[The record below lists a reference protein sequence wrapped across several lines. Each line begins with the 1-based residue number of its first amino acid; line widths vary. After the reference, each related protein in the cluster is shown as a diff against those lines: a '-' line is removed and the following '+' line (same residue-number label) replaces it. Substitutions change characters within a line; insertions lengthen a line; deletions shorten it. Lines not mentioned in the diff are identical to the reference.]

1 MHASSVFIPHII
13 GVKSTMPDNQTE
25 TIPAT
30 ISSKVNRAKPLP
42 YVNKGVHFG
51 RVKIES
57 KIIRDSCRVVF
68 KTGIFCSF
76 QNRNYDLGRLVNRS
90 RGFSVMTGGAT
101 STE

>member
-25 TIPAT
+25 TIPET

-57 KIIRDSCRVVF
+57 KIIRDSF
-68 KTGIFCSF
+68 EDTYSS
-76 QNRNYDLGRLVNRS
+76 LGPPFRPGPPGFTPLAQFGNLV
-90 RGFSVMTGGAT
+90 
-101 STE
+101 